1 MGFKGETKSVLR
13 AERGE
18 KDRNLRELGR
28 DVKKLAVR
36 DRKRNTVVGVHLPW
50 HRD

>member
-1 MGFKGETKSVLR
+1 MGFKGETKRVLR

-28 DVKKLAVR
+28 
-36 DRKRNTVVGVHLPW
+36 GC
-50 HRD
+50 